1 MKKLASLFLLICFG
15 LSLSFFTNAETI
27 TPKISV
33 IIPVYNA
40 ENYIVECLDSLVNQT
55 LTDLEIICVNDGSRD
70 NSLKIL
76 RQYELKDS
84 RIMVID
90 QKNQGA
96 CVARNTGI
104 NIETGEYIAFVDA
117 DDYLN
122 LNTYEL
128 AYSEAVNKDLDILC
142 FGWKSFPMQ
151 SGWDKAKSSP
161 KQKYFENDSI
171 NAWFYCGTGANVN
184 IWNKLYKRSFLVE
197 SGVYFKRNLKCA
209 QDYCFNM
216 LLFPKAKKIEFI
228 SDRLYNYRRGAIG
241 SISSQNK
248 DALRMKSHIEVMKE
262 VLKEWNQ
269 NGYSKGFEAQ
279 LVKLFIDWNMY
290 TMMNI
295 FDKAQRTAVLREF
308 LQAIEP
314 IYDKKPIFKDS
325 LNKIKRIKNIINGGT
340 ENE

>member
-1 MKKLASLFLLICFG
+1 MKKIASLFILICFG
-15 LSLSFFTNAETI
+15 FSLSFSTYAETI

-40 ENYIVECLDSLVNQT
+40 EKYIAECLDSLVNQT
-55 LTDLEIICVNDGSRD
+55 LMDLEIICVNDGSRD
-70 NSLKIL
+70 NSLRIL

-84 RIMVID
+84 RIKVID

-96 CVARNTGI
+96 CVARNAGI
-104 NIETGEYIAFVDA
+104 NIATGKYIAFVDA

-122 LNTYEL
+122 LNAYKI
-128 AYSEAVNKDLDILC
+128 AYSEAKNKDLDILC
-142 FGWKSFPMQ
+142 FGWQSFPVE
-151 SGWDKAKSSP
+151 SNWDKAKSSP

-197 SGVYFKRNLKCA
+197 GGVLFKRNLKCA
-209 QDYCFNM
+209 QDYYFNM

-228 SDRLYNYRRGAIG
+228 PDRLYNYRRDVIG

-248 DALRMKSHIEVMKE
+248 DAFRMKSHMEVIKE
-262 VLKEWNQ
+262 VLKDWNQ

-279 LVKLFIDWNMY
+279 LVRLFVNWNMY

-295 FDKAQRTAVLREF
+295 PDKAQRAETLRDF
-308 LQAIEP
+308 LQEIEP
-314 IYDKKPIFKDS
+314 IYYGKPIFKDS
-325 LNKIKRIKNIINGGT
+325 LNKIKKIKNIINGEA